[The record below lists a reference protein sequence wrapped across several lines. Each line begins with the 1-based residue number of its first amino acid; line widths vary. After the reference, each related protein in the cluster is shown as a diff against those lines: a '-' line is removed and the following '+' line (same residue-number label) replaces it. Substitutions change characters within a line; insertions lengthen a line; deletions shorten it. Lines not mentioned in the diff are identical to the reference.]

1 MRVFFRLEKAMARQE
16 IILGTPPTGL
26 GGDTPRVASSKIN
39 AMTLELYQGVGTPAA
54 PLPLERGGTGGKTQT
69 AAQAALGLVPVSS
82 TSDMTANRLVV
93 PGWQG
98 YGGPQRLISP
108 LDFNV
113 PPTISMNFIGQATSN
128 GPEAGDFYVELKYLN
143 SLNYEMVATSITSGQ
158 TYRQKMTGVLGGWR
172 RVYDSINVLLD
183 PSSGGLMSS
192 TVVNGYTVTKYA
204 SGIMNV
210 VGPAPNT
217 ASVVVNGSVVHNVTL
232 PSGFI
237 STNYMVATISVAALQ
252 NNDHYGIG
260 TQYCTSLTNLMM
272 IIRNGAGAAQAFGI
286 IVSVWGR
293 WK

>member
-1 MRVFFRLEKAMARQE
+1 MRVFFRLEKTMARQE

-172 RVYDSINVLLD
+172 RVYDSVNVLLD

-192 TVVNGYTVTKYA
+192 TVVNGYIVTKYA
-204 SGIMNV
+204 SGQICLSGNIPQT
-210 VGPAPNT
+210 GTAPASSRYIFDVTIP
-217 ASVVVNGSVVHNVTL
+217 SV
-232 PSGFI
+232 I
-237 STNYMVATISVAALQ
+237 SQAYVAVATVSLYPTISFDVGGASALFTT
-252 NNDHYGIG
+252 G
-260 TQYCTSLTNLMM
+260 TNVKVFVS
-272 IIRNGAGAAQAFGI
+272 NGASAQAFIGTLM
-286 IVSVWGR
+286 VWGR